1 MPHAFERLASSSRNV
16 HKNDYN
22 DVETLYKTVFSA
34 SIEIKKD
41 DRLI

>member
-1 MPHAFERLASSSRNV
+1 MSHLSVLQAALGTCIRMI
-16 HKNDYN
+16 YN
-22 DVETLYKTVFSA
+22 NVETLYKTVFSA